1 MYSISADQLKAFIER
16 IERLEEEK
24 ASISE
29 DIREVYAEAKAVGYD
44 GKTMRQIIKIRK
56 MDQDDFQEQEA
67 LLDTYMNA
75 LKMTLAAAGT
85 TSLEKK
91 EG

>member
-1 MYSISADQLKAFIER
+1 MSISSEQLKNIIEK

-24 ASISE
+24 ATIST
-29 DIREVYAEAKAVGYD
+29 DIREVYAEAKSVGYD
-44 GKTMRQIIKIRK
+44 TKTIRQIIKIRK

-75 LKMTLAAAGT
+75 LKMRVGNGDD
-85 TSLEKK
+85 SN
-91 EG
+91 

>member
-1 MYSISADQLKAFIER
+1 MSSISSDQLKNIIEK

-24 ASISE
+24 ATVST
-29 DIREVYAEAKAVGYD
+29 DIREVYAEAKSIGYD
-44 GKTMRQIIKIRK
+44 PKTIRQVVKIRK

-75 LKMTLAAAGT
+75 LKMRPG
-85 TSLEKK
+85 SSSDS
-91 EG
+91 